1 MLRTQRYLK
10 DRNIWIVG
18 AMLSSLLLMI
28 LLAACGTTTSGSGQ
42 PGPTATTPAQVQKCG
57 TLHNRLN
64 GLPPADKAIAA
75 QVEQCFYQAYK
86 QCQPATLIFEQNGL
100 DAGTINNFS
109 LKNVNGTCTVTDG
122 FQHYVAPRPPSA
134 PMLFTCASMDMQA
147 DGLHIH
153 ACGDANTVWIPLS

>member
-10 DRNIWIVG
+10 DRKVWIVG

-28 LLAACGTTTSGSGQ
+28 LLAACGATTGSQSGST
-42 PGPTATTPAQVQKCG
+42 PTPAAPAQTQNCG

-64 GLPPADKAIAA
+64 GLPPADKVIAP

-86 QCQPATLIFEQNGL
+86 QCQPATLTYDVNGV

-109 LKNVNGTCTVTDG
+109 VKNVNGTCTLTDG
-122 FQHYVAPRPPSA
+122 FQHYIAPRPASVPV
-134 PMLFTCASMDMQA
+134 LYTCASMSMQA
-147 DGLHIH
+147 DGLHIYS
-153 ACGDANTVWIPLS
+153 CGQANTVLIPSS